1 MKKKGERYYQDWVYR
16 LRPPPFPVVV
26 SQAIIPAGIP
36 DPLGPGPLSCTF
48 APSGPPK
55 ERKDKRS
62 KVKSSG
68 SRHMSSSQVSPTHS
82 RSGRERKDSRSK
94 VKSSAKRTPKSPP
107 LFSLAQPEP
116 GREERKSKVKEKQPR
131 RGALSSSL

>member
-1 MKKKGERYYQDWVYR
+1 MFPSFYMKEKGEKYYQDGVYR

-26 SQAIIPAGIP
+26 AQAIIPAGIP
-36 DPLGPGPLSCTF
+36 DPAGPGPLSCTF

-68 SRHMSSSQVSPTHS
+68 SRHTFSSQVSPASS
-82 RSGRERKDSRSK
+82 RDERERKDSRSK
-94 VKSSAKRTPKSPP
+94 VKSSAKRTQRSPLPP

-116 GREERKSKVKEKQPR
+116 DREERK
-131 RGALSSSL
+131 